1 MKDMFPGKNHKKFD
15 AKPKYLRQS
24 INVLLADSFENILTL
39 IHGGRLCGRFP
50 QKMFT
55 RCGKPHLKAPE
66 TA

>member
-1 MKDMFPGKNHKKFD
+1 MKGMFPGKNHKKFD

-39 IHGGRLCGRFP
+39 IHGERFP

-55 RCGKPHLKAPE
+55 RCGKPRLKAPE